1 MIGPIVLGAAL
12 LYFLVSF
19 AIVRVAIGYARKNSK
34 CAKCWGWGAALVMYM
49 IPFWDWIPTVAT
61 HQFYCAKDSGFW
73 VYKTLDQWK
82 AENPGVMETL
92 VVNEILAPSKHEGD
106 EDNWTNTYLL
116 NQRINQVSKHQGT
129 LPFYRW
135 KYEVAVVDS
144 KTNEVLARSVD
155 FYTTQ
160 VRAGGGWHG
169 WKFWLATD
177 HCFSHKKGAVQFGN
191 YINEFKGVKK

>member
-1 MIGPIVLGAAL
+1 MGFVIVVVMAIYLLISIGVVTWAVVHAKKNGKSAKKWGFGAV
-12 LYFLVSF
+12 F
-19 AIVRVAIGYARKNSK
+19 
-34 CAKCWGWGAALVMYM
+34 VMYS
-49 IPFWDWIPTVAT
+49 IVFWDWLPTVAV
-61 HQFYCAKDSGFW
+61 HQYYCAKDSGFW

-82 AENPGVMETL
+82 AENPGVMEGL
-92 VVNEILAPSKHEGD
+92 VATEIIAPAKHEGD
-106 EDNWTNTYLL
+106 EDNWTNTYFL
-116 NQRINQVSKHQGT
+116 NQRINQVSKHQGS

-135 KYEVAVVDS
+135 KYEVAVVDN
-144 KTNEVLARSVD
+144 KTNEVLARFID

-177 HCFSHKKGAVQFGN
+177 HCLSHQKDAVQFGD

>member
-1 MIGPIVLGAAL
+1 MGFVLFIVMGLYLLISLGVVAWA
-12 LYFLVSF
+12 VSQ
-19 AIVRVAIGYARKNSK
+19 
-34 CAKCWGWGAALVMYM
+34 AKKQGKSAKRWGWSAVLVMFL
-49 IPFWDWIPTVAT
+49 IPCWDWIPTVAV
-61 HQFYCAKDSGFW
+61 HQFYCEKDSGFW

-92 VVNEILAPSKHEGD
+92 VANEILAPSKHEGD

-191 YINEFKGVKK
+191 YINEFKGAKK